1 MNVRRFFVQGALAGA
16 LIAPLLV
23 ACQPASTA
31 TPGSSTEPGQPA
43 PSQQKFTWATSAL
56 VPTLHPF
63 ITIASTQRRYDI
75 YDMVVGQKADGS
87 VEPMVASA
95 WTLVNDTQWEFT
107 IRPDLTFHDGSKLT
121 AEDVKF
127 SIDIAKDPDRKY
139 AILSRLTTLDS
150 TAIKSGAPNV
160 VVVTTKVPDPILLKR
175 LAMVSVVPKAVVE
188 RMGDDQFGQK
198 PIGSGPYKVVSF
210 KPEDT
215 LELTANNEHPFR
227 KPTIQQVT
235 VRNIR
240 EASAREAGLR
250 TGEVDFVD
258 YLGTDQAEKLRTAGF
273 ALNII
278 TSGQSQGYWMDTV
291 VGDRP
296 TTQPT
301 ADKRVRQ
308 AINYAIDKEAINRS
322 IFKGFSSVEQGQPI
336 QPQTF
341 GFNRN
346 LKPYPYDPAKAK
358 QLLAEAGYPN
368 GGIKIKLEF
377 FKSTPEQEQVALFV
391 QQQLRDV
398 GIELEVNPLADYAT
412 FRDKFYGVQ
421 ERPALFLPGL
431 LNSPAMDADFALV
444 WFSGTQPGGTR
455 HFNNPDF
462 DRYYLASTT
471 EMNEQKRLELLN
483 KALEVLHE
491 EAPYVFLVTSV
502 RIQGYKKNL
511 QGIEPRTDYEPALAK
526 LRWS

>member
-1 MNVRRFFVQGALAGA
+1 
-16 LIAPLLV
+16 
-23 ACQPASTA
+23 
-31 TPGSSTEPGQPA
+31 
-43 PSQQKFTWATSAL
+43 
-56 VPTLHPF
+56 
-63 ITIASTQRRYDI
+63 
-75 YDMVVGQKADGS
+75 
-87 VEPMVASA
+87 
-95 WTLVNDTQWEFT
+95 
-107 IRPDLTFHDGSKLT
+107 
-121 AEDVKF
+121 
-127 SIDIAKDPDRKY
+127 
-139 AILSRLTTLDS
+139 LTTLDS
-150 TAIKSGAPNV
+150 TSIKSGAPNV
-160 VVVTTKVPDPILLKR
+160 LVVTTKVPDPILLKR
-175 LAMVSVVPKAVVE
+175 LALVSVVPKAVIE
-188 RMGDDQFGQK
+188 RVGDDQFGQK
-198 PIGSGPYKVVSF
+198 PVGSGPYKVVSF

-215 LELTANNEHPFR
+215 LELVANPEHPFR
-227 KPTIQQVT
+227 PPTIQQVT
-235 VRNIR
+235 VKNIR

-250 TGEVDFVD
+250 TGDVDFVD
-258 YLGTDQAEKLRTAGF
+258 YLGIDQAERLRAAGF
-273 ALNII
+273 ALNVI

-296 TTQPT
+296 TSHPT
-301 ADKRVRQ
+301 VDKRVRQ

-322 IFKGFSSVEQGQPI
+322 IYKGFSSVEQGQPI

-341 GFNRN
+341 GFNPR

-358 QLLAEAGYPN
+358 QLLAEAGYPS
-368 GGIKIKLEF
+368 GSIKIKLEF

-398 GIELEVNPLADYAT
+398 GIELEVSPLADYAN

-455 HFNNPDF
+455 HFNNPEF

-471 EMNEQKRLELLN
+471 ELNEQKRLELLQ

-491 EAPYVFLVTSV
+491 EAPYLFLVTSV
-502 RIQGYKKNL
+502 RMQAYKKNL
-511 QGIEPRTDYEPALAK
+511 QGIEPRTDYEPELSK